1 LEDFER
7 KESIMIAQ
15 KFDYI
20 VPTSLGDAVNLL
32 QKHGHRAKILA
43 GGHSL
48 IPMMKLRLAT
58 PELLI
63 DIGRIP
69 ELSYVKEESSK
80 IRIGALTTHHVI
92 ETSDL
97 ILRQLA
103 ALADAAGLI
112 GDVQVRN
119 KGTIGGSIAH
129 ADPAADYPASIL
141 AHDATIVTLGPKGER
156 LIPASKFFVD
166 MMTTALEQNEIVREI
181 QIPVKAGKNGS
192 AYVKMAQKASGFAIC
207 GAAAVVERDA
217 SGVLSNVG
225 IGITGVGSYAFRAS
239 KAEAALKGQ
248 KPSADAIKAACER
261 ASDGIIALEDIHAS
275 ADYRLDLARIYAR
288 RAVETAIDRAG

>member
-1 LEDFER
+1 
-7 KESIMIAQ
+7 MIAQ

-32 QKHGHRAKILA
+32 QKHAGHAKILA

-48 IPMMKLRLAT
+48 IPMMKLRLAA

-69 ELSYVKEESSK
+69 ELTYVKEESGK

-92 ETSDL
+92 QSSDVIKRRL
-97 ILRQLA
+97 T

-112 GDVQVRN
+112 GDIQVRN

-129 ADPAADYPASIL
+129 ADPAADYPAAIL
-141 AHDATIVTLGPKGER
+141 AFEATIVTLGPNGER
-156 LIPASKFFVD
+156 RIPASKFFVD
-166 MMTTALEQNEIVREI
+166 MMTTALEQNEIVREV
-181 QIPVKAGKNGS
+181 QIPVKAGKTGS
-192 AYVKMAQKASGFAIC
+192 AYLKMAQKASGFAIC
-207 GAAAVVERDA
+207 GAAAVIELDA
-217 SGVLSNVG
+217 AGVLSDVA

-239 KAEAALKGQ
+239 KTEAALRNQ
-248 KPSADAIKAACER
+248 KASADIINAACGH
-261 ASDGIIALEDIHAS
+261 AGDGVIALEDIHAS
-275 ADYRLDLARIYAR
+275 ADYRIDLARIYAR
-288 RAVETAIDRAG
+288 RAIEAAIERAG

>member
-1 LEDFER
+1 
-7 KESIMIAQ
+7 MIPQ
-15 KFDYI
+15 KFEYI

-32 QKHGHRAKILA
+32 QKHGGRAKILA

-48 IPMMKLRLAT
+48 IPMMKLRLAG
-58 PELLI
+58 PEFLI

-80 IRIGALTTHHVI
+80 IRIGALTTHYAI
-92 ETSDL
+92 ETSDVIRRRL
-97 ILRQLA
+97 S

-112 GDVQVRN
+112 GDIQVRN

-129 ADPAADYPASIL
+129 ADPAADYPASIF
-141 AHDATIVTLGPKGER
+141 AFDATIVTLGPNGER
-156 LIPASKFFVD
+156 QIPAAKFFVD

-181 QIPVKAGKNGS
+181 HIPVKSGKTGS

-207 GAAAVVERDA
+207 GAAAFIEFDG
-217 SGVLSNVG
+217 SGALSNVAVG
-225 IGITGVGSYAFRAS
+225 MTGVGSYAFRAG
-239 KAEAALKGQ
+239 KTEAALRGQ
-248 KPSADAIKAACER
+248 KPTVAAIKSACDR
-261 ASDGIIALEDIHAS
+261 AGDGIIALDDIHAS

-288 RAVETAIDRAG
+288 RAVEAAIERAG